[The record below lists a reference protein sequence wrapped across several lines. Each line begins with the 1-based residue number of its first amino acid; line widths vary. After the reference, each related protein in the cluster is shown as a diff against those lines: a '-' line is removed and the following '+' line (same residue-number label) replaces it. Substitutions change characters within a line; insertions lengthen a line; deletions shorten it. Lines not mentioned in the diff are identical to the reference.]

1 MIKNMME
8 NAMRTTVTLNEKIV
22 MELMEL
28 SNAKNKTAAVAS
40 AVKEQIRRTKLKMLA
55 DLLGSIDVDEKEI
68 EKSDRLDMNR
78 AQWLEEIGV
87 ENDK

>member
-1 MIKNMME
+1 MTKNMME
-8 NAMRTTVTLNEKIV
+8 NAMRTTVTLNKKIV

-28 SNAKNKTAAVAS
+28 SHAKNKTAAVAS

-68 EKSDRLDMNR
+68 EKSDRLDMSR

>member
-1 MIKNMME
+1 
-8 NAMRTTVTLNEKIV
+8 MRTTVTLNEKMV
-22 MELMEL
+22 MELMAL
-28 SNAKNKTAAVAS
+28 SHAKNKTAAVAS

-68 EKSDRLDMNR
+68 EKSDRLDMSR

>member
-1 MIKNMME
+1 
-8 NAMRTTVTLNEKIV
+8 MRTTVTLDEKMV
-22 MELMEL
+22 MELMQL
-28 SNAKNKTAAVAS
+28 SHAKNKTAAVAL

-68 EKSDRLDMNR
+68 EKSDRLDMSR